1 MNKNIIHPTALA
13 AVLLMP
19 TLAAAQSVAV
29 NALSGDIVAKGVG
42 VDVSVQVSC
51 TGISTPYANPTI
63 TSLTE
68 RFGKSLTNG
77 GGQTFFEPI
86 TCDGSLQTF
95 HVVVPAMVNVPL
107 GFTGIRFS
115 PGSALGVFNAQVCD
129 NTTFQCTGAPTQS
142 KAIRLK

>member
-1 MNKNIIHPTALA
+1 MNKNIIHPMALA

-19 TLAAAQSVAV
+19 TLAAAQTATV

-42 VDVSVQVSC
+42 VDVSLQISC
-51 TGISTPYANPTI
+51 TGISTPYANPTV

-68 RFGKSLTNG
+68 RVGKNLTNG

-86 TCDGSLQTF
+86 TCDGTFQTF

-107 GFTGIRFS
+107 GFTGTRFS
-115 PGSALGVFNAQVCD
+115 HGSALGVFNAQVCD
-129 NTTFQCTGAPTQS
+129 NTTFTCTGAPTQS
-142 KAIRLK
+142 TAIRLK

>member
-1 MNKNIIHPTALA
+1 MNKNIIHPMALA

-19 TLAAAQSVAV
+19 TLAAAQTATV

-42 VDVSVQVSC
+42 VDVSVQISC

-68 RFGKSLTNG
+68 RVGKSLTNG
-77 GGQTFFEPI
+77 GGQNFFEPI

-95 HVVVPAMVNVPL
+95 HVLVPVMVNVPL

-115 PGSALGVFNAQVCD
+115 PGSAVAVVNAQVCD
-129 NTTFQCTGAPTQS
+129 NTTFQCTGAPTQN
-142 KAIRLK
+142 KTIRLK